1 MRAFTVLLG
10 ALLLTGCLANDP
22 LSAKNDPKSPWWEL
36 GFTEPYYMEVW
47 VEDSAVEDIN
57 GKLFRRT
64 GRGTAAG
71 GDHGY
76 KKEWARGWDGVGIDG
91 KSVVGA
97 DLPKRIFVRW
107 QSVVEPQTY
116 RVWIDI
122 PEEAR
127 QIMRKTTAR
136 RCPETPQQ
144 TASYMA
150 SVNLGLAP
158 GGIVQVWVRDE
169 CIWHSLW
176 QLVSKALLISPPL
189 YHVNT
194 SPTYL
199 TEHVGNESTHRST
212 GRADALQHTAALTD
226 NSPPDSTTPL

>member
-1 MRAFTVLLG
+1 MRVFIALLG
-10 ALLLTGCLANDP
+10 ALLLSSCQTTDP
-22 LSAKNDPKSPWWEL
+22 LSGKNDPKSPWWDL
-36 GFTEPYYMEVW
+36 GFTEPNYMEIW
-47 VEDSAVEDIN
+47 VEESAVEDIN

-64 GRGTAAG
+64 GGGTAAG
-71 GDHGY
+71 GQPEDNR
-76 KKEWARGWDGVGIDG
+76 ESARGWTGVGVAG

-97 DLPKRIFVRW
+97 DLPQRIFVRW

-127 QIMRKTTAR
+127 QIMRKATAR
-136 RCPETPQQ
+136 RCPETPQM

-169 CIWHSLW
+169 CRHPIKVARAQAEVEPLGPHLGKSNGHYYPLSEN
-176 QLVSKALLISPPL
+176 SKRYIERYGIPYGSW
-189 YHVNT
+189 
-194 SPTYL
+194 
-199 TEHVGNESTHRST
+199 
-212 GRADALQHTAALTD
+212 
-226 NSPPDSTTPL
+226 

>member
-1 MRAFTVLLG
+1 MRVFIALLG
-10 ALLLTGCLANDP
+10 ALLLTGCLASNP
-22 LSAKNDPKSPWWEL
+22 LSGKNDPKNPWWEL
-36 GFTEPYYMEVW
+36 GFTEPYYMKVW
-47 VEDSAVEDIN
+47 VEDSTIEDIN
-57 GKLFRRT
+57 RKQFHRT
-64 GRGTAAG
+64 GGTAAG
-71 GDHGY
+71 GRPGY

-136 RCPETPQQ
+136 RCPETPKQ

-169 CIWHSLW
+169 CHHPIKVTRVQADVEPLGPS
-176 QLVSKALLISPPL
+176 QGKTNGRYAYQISEESKRYIEKYGIPYGSW
-189 YHVNT
+189 
-194 SPTYL
+194 
-199 TEHVGNESTHRST
+199 
-212 GRADALQHTAALTD
+212 
-226 NSPPDSTTPL
+226 

>member
-1 MRAFTVLLG
+1 MRAFIALLG
-10 ALLLTGCLANDP
+10 ALLLTGCLASDP
-22 LSAKNDPKSPWWEL
+22 LSGKNDPKNPWWEL
-36 GFTEPYYMEVW
+36 GFTEPYYMKVW
-47 VEDSAVEDIN
+47 VEGSAVEDIN
-57 GKLFRRT
+57 GKQFHRT
-64 GRGTAAG
+64 GGTAAG
-71 GDHGY
+71 GRPGY

-136 RCPETPQQ
+136 RCPETPKQ

-169 CIWHSLW
+169 CHHPIKVTRVQADVEPLGPS
-176 QLVSKALLISPPL
+176 QGKTNGRYAYQISEESKRYIEKYGIPYGSW
-189 YHVNT
+189 
-194 SPTYL
+194 
-199 TEHVGNESTHRST
+199 
-212 GRADALQHTAALTD
+212 
-226 NSPPDSTTPL
+226 

>member
-1 MRAFTVLLG
+1 MRIFTALLG
-10 ALLLTGCLANDP
+10 TLLLIGCHADP

-71 GDHGY
+71 GNHGY

-136 RCPETPQQ
+136 RCPETPKQ

-169 CIWHSLW
+169 CHHPIKVARVQAEVEPLGPHLGKSNGHYYPLSED
-176 QLVSKALLISPPL
+176 SKRYIEKYGIPYGSW
-189 YHVNT
+189 
-194 SPTYL
+194 
-199 TEHVGNESTHRST
+199 
-212 GRADALQHTAALTD
+212 
-226 NSPPDSTTPL
+226 

>member
-1 MRAFTVLLG
+1 MRVFIALLG
-10 ALLLTGCLANDP
+10 TLLLSGCLTTDP
-22 LSAKNDPKSPWWEL
+22 LSGKNDPKSPWWDL
-36 GFTEPYYMEVW
+36 GFTEPNYMKVW
-47 VEDSAVEDIN
+47 VEDSSVEDIN

-64 GRGTAAG
+64 GGGTAAG
-71 GDHGY
+71 GQPEDNR
-76 KKEWARGWDGVGIDG
+76 ESARGWTRVGVEG

-127 QIMRKTTAR
+127 QIMRRATDR
-136 RCPETPQQ
+136 RCPETPKQ

-169 CIWHSLW
+169 CRHPIKVVRTQAEVELLGPD
-176 QLVSKALLISPPL
+176 QGKNNGRYAYKVSEKSKRYIEKYGIPYGSW
-189 YHVNT
+189 
-194 SPTYL
+194 
-199 TEHVGNESTHRST
+199 
-212 GRADALQHTAALTD
+212 
-226 NSPPDSTTPL
+226 

>member
-1 MRAFTVLLG
+1 M
-10 ALLLTGCLANDP
+10 
-22 LSAKNDPKSPWWEL
+22 
-36 GFTEPYYMEVW
+36 
-47 VEDSAVEDIN
+47 
-57 GKLFRRT
+57 
-64 GRGTAAG
+64 
-71 GDHGY
+71 
-76 KKEWARGWDGVGIDG
+76 
-91 KSVVGA
+91 VGA

-136 RCPETPQQ
+136 RCPETPRQ

-169 CIWHSLW
+169 CHHPIKVARVQAEVEPLGAS
-176 QLVSKALLISPPL
+176 QGKTNGRYAYQISEESKRYIEKFGIPYGSW
-189 YHVNT
+189 
-194 SPTYL
+194 
-199 TEHVGNESTHRST
+199 
-212 GRADALQHTAALTD
+212 
-226 NSPPDSTTPL
+226 